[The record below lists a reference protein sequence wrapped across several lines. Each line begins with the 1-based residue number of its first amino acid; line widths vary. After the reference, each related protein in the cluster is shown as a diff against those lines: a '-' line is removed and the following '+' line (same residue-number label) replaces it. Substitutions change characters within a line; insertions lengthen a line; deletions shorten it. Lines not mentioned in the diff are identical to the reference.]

1 MTRTLIAGNWKMN
14 GLKSSLGEIRD
25 AAAGVGQGKAGVEA
39 LLCVPAT
46 LLTLAAEAAHGSA
59 LRVGGGTC
67 HAAESGAHTGDVSAE
82 MLADAGATHVIV
94 GHSERRTDHAE
105 SNEIVAAQAAAALR
119 ASLTPIICIGESLDQ
134 RKAGETL
141 EFVASQIA
149 GSIPDGAA
157 AEQIVIAYE
166 PIWAIGTGEVATPD
180 QIDEVHTAIRTR
192 LAERFGAEA
201 ADLIPLL
208 YGGSM
213 KPGNAA
219 EILAVKDVNG
229 GLIGG
234 ASLKAADFLAIYGQ
248 AK

>member
-1 MTRTLIAGNWKMN
+1 MN
-14 GLKSSLGEIRD
+14 GLKASLGEIRD

-46 LLTLAAEAAHGSA
+46 LLALAADAVHGSA
-59 LRVGGGTC
+59 LKVGGETC
-67 HAAESGAHTGDVSAE
+67 HPAESGAHTGDISAE
-82 MLADAGATHVIV
+82 MLADAGASHVIV
-94 GHSERRTDHAE
+94 GHSERRTDHGE
-105 SNEIVAAQAAAALR
+105 TNEIVAAQAEAALR
-119 ASLTPIICIGESLDQ
+119 AGLTPIICIGESLDQ

-141 EFVASQIA
+141 DFVASQIA
-149 GSIPDGAA
+149 GSIPDGAEA
-157 AEQIVIAYE
+157 DQIVLAYE
-166 PIWAIGTGEVATPD
+166 PIWAIGTGEVASPA

-192 LAERFGAEA
+192 LADRFGADA
-201 ADLIPLL
+201 ASRIPLL

-219 EILAVKDVNG
+219 EILDVADVNG

-234 ASLKAADFLAIYGQ
+234 ASLKAEDFLAIYAQ

>member
-59 LRVGGGTC
+59 LRVGGETC

-94 GHSERRTDHAE
+94 GHSE

-149 GSIPDGAA
+149 GSIPDGAT

-192 LAERFGAEA
+192 LTERFGAEA

>member
-59 LRVGGGTC
+59 LRVGGETC

-119 ASLTPIICIGESLDQ
+119 ASLTPSIGESLDQ

-149 GSIPDGAA
+149 GSIPDGAT

-192 LAERFGAEA
+192 LTERFGAEA

>member
-1 MTRTLIAGNWKMN
+1 MN
-14 GLKSSLGEIRD
+14 GLKAGLGEIRD

-46 LLTLAAEAAHGSA
+46 LVSLAAEATHGSA
-59 LRVGGGTC
+59 LKVGGETC
-67 HAAESGAHTGDVSAE
+67 HGAESGAHTGDISAE
-82 MLADAGATHVIV
+82 MLADAGASHVIV
-94 GHSERRTDHAE
+94 GHSERRTDHGE
-105 SNEIVAAQAAAALR
+105 TNEIVAGQAAAALR
-119 ASLTPIICIGESLDQ
+119 AGLTPIICIGESLDQ

-141 EFVASQIA
+141 EFVSSQIA
-149 GSIPDGAA
+149 GSIPEGAK
-157 AEQIVIAYE
+157 AEEIVIAYE
-166 PIWAIGTGEVATPD
+166 PIWAIGTGEVASPE
-180 QIDEVHTAIRTR
+180 QIDEVHTAIRSR
-192 LAERFGAEA
+192 LAERFGADGA
-201 ADLIPLL
+201 GLIPLL

-219 EILAVKDVNG
+219 EILEVTDVNG

>member
-14 GLKSSLGEIRD
+14 GLKASLGEIRD

-46 LLTLAAEAAHGSA
+46 LLALAAEAVHGSA
-59 LRVGGGTC
+59 LKIGGETC
-67 HAAESGAHTGDVSAE
+67 HPAESGAHTGDISAE
-82 MLADAGATHVIV
+82 MLADAGASHVIV
-94 GHSERRTDHAE
+94 GHSERRTDHGE
-105 SNEIVAAQAAAALR
+105 TNEIVAAQAEAALR
-119 ASLTPIICIGESLDQ
+119 AGLTPIICIGESLDQ

-141 EFVASQIA
+141 DFVASQIA
-149 GSIPDGAA
+149 GSIPDGAEA
-157 AEQIVIAYE
+157 DQIVLAYE
-166 PIWAIGTGEVATPD
+166 PIWAIGTGEVASPA
-180 QIDEVHTAIRTR
+180 QIDEVHTAIRAR
-192 LAERFGAEA
+192 LADRFGADA
-201 ADLIPLL
+201 ASRIPLL

-219 EILAVKDVNG
+219 EILDVADVNG

-234 ASLKAADFLAIYGQ
+234 ASLKAEDFLAIYAQ